1 MQRCSRAPL
10 FQNIE
15 KEGKIMDY
23 LYSTYRAFNC
33 RINLI
38 NKIYTVDAKT
48 LNTSHLKL
56 TPLTLAPAFLIKT
69 PFQKSSIP
77 PTQIVANFTGSFPRF
92 TLCWCRAIMQMQMQ
106 NTYYG
111 INDLCVPSSMSCH
124 FEQERKKSLLWQPI
138 SLGYIQFLKSN
149 ISF

>member
-10 FQNIE
+10 FQNTE

-56 TPLTLAPAFLIKT
+56 TLAPAFLIKT
-69 PFQKSSIP
+69 PFQKSSITPPP
-77 PTQIVANFTGSFPRF
+77 PTQIVPNFTGSFPRF
-92 TLCWCRAIMQMQMQ
+92 TLCWCRGIMQMQMQ

-111 INDLCVPSSMSCH
+111 INDLCVPSSMNCH
-124 FEQERKKSLLWQPI
+124 FEQNRKKSLLWQLI